1 MYSLAT
7 TKSPFYDMA
16 KRFFDDD
23 FFYFPSILENRKGN
37 SGGLSN
43 IMETEN
49 EYLIEISA
57 PGLKKEDINIELEN
71 DILKISSEIEDKKEE
86 NNNGYY
92 RREFYKSSF
101 SRSFTVPK
109 DVKKEEI
116 SASMDNGILTL
127 SIPKIK
133 EEEKKSNNLKITI
146 K

>member
-23 FFYFPSILENRKGN
+23 FFYFPSILENRKN
-37 SGGLSN
+37 NAGLSN

-49 EYLIEISA
+49 DYLIEISA
-57 PGLKKEDINIELEN
+57 PGLKKDDINIELEN
-71 DILKISSEIEDKKEE
+71 DLLKISSEIEDKKEE

-101 SRSFTVPK
+101 SRSFTIPK
-109 DVKKEEI
+109 NVKKEEI
-116 SASMDNGILTL
+116 TASMDNGILTL
-127 SIPKIK
+127 SIPKVK
-133 EEEKKSNNLKITI
+133 EEEKKNNNLKITI